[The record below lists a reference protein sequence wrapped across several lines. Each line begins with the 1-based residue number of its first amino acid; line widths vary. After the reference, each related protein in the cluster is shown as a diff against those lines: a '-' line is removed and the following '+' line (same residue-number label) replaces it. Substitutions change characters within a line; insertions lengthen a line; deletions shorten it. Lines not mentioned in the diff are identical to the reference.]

1 MKNNPRLKVKDIK
14 EKALRKWNVG
24 INKTKAIRARV
35 ASRDRVDGSFLGDYT
50 RIYDYAHELLRA
62 NPGSTVKIN
71 VEPVP
76 KDVDDQRPHF
86 KRIYICYAAC
96 KESFKLS
103 RHIIGLDDL
112 FLKGLCGG
120 QILAA
125 IGRDPNEQMLPIA
138 FAVVEGE
145 NKESWTWF
153 LELLLSV

>member
-1 MKNNPRLKVKDIK
+1 MLSTRWLSKRIQNALKNNLRLKVKDIK

-62 NPGSTVKIN
+62 NPGSTVKMN
-71 VEPVP
+71 VKSVSEG
-76 KDVDDQRPHF
+76 VDDQRPYF

-96 KESFKLS
+96 KESFKLC
-103 RHIIGLDDL
+103 RHIIGLDGC

-120 QILAA
+120 KILAA
-125 IGRDPNEQMLPIA
+125 IG
-138 FAVVEGE
+138 GE
-145 NKESWTWF
+145 LT
-153 LELLLSV
+153 